1 MSRRFKNTQHYR
13 SKQSIWYPLY
23 LLSFYRL
30 LQAMLLIALAPTQYT
45 FGVLGKHMPV
55 IYNLSA
61 PLYFIVALL
70 IFILIRSIQQA
81 FLVQL
86 YLQFFV
92 DLLLVGIMLFASGG
106 ITSGI
111 SLLILFILTIYCFMV
126 RGITP
131 YFLAALCTLAIL
143 ASEVYA
149 SLTLEIY
156 DKHLLMGGLHGVIFF
171 GIAALTQLLSKRLD
185 ESETI
190 ANQRFVAL
198 SNLEQLNELIVN
210 RVQSGLMV
218 ISHHRNIVLFNQKMA
233 DIFQKQPTPK
243 SLLIHFS
250 QELNNCLDFWLMD
263 KHSPNISINQPGN
276 PYALTPEFT
285 RLHLDEPLILIT
297 LQDTSSTS
305 KQLQSQKLTSLGRL
319 TASIA
324 HEIRNPLSA
333 ISHAAQLLEESPDLN
348 PADLRLADIIQQQT
362 VRMNGMVENILQL
375 SRKTQSNPEP
385 IDLNTWLEQFKT
397 QFCSDT
403 QLVQERFKLHI
414 EPNLTGAF
422 DKTQLHQILWN
433 LCFNS
438 TKYGKDDDGEVTI
451 QIHGKKDDTYAHV
464 QVFDE
469 GHGIPS
475 DIADHIFEP
484 FYTGKHNKKDSTGL
498 GLFIAHE
505 LCTINHGQ
513 LNYVANTPE
522 QHWHF
527 KVSIPLATPPKLIT
541 PTNGDTI

>member
-1 MSRRFKNTQHYR
+1 MKRTPSNSKDYR
-13 SKQSIWYPLY
+13 SRKSIWYPLY

-30 LQAMLLIALAPTQYT
+30 LQAMLLIALAPTEYT
-45 FGVLGKHMPV
+45 FGVLGKHIPI

-61 PLYFIVALL
+61 VLYFVGAVF

-92 DLLLVGIMLFASGG
+92 DLMLIGVMLFASGG

-111 SLLILFILTIYCFMV
+111 SLLLLFILTMYCFMV

-131 YFLAALCTLAIL
+131 YFLAAICTLTIL
-143 ASEVYA
+143 ANEIYA
-149 SLTLEIY
+149 SLSLNIS

-171 GIAALTQLLSKRLD
+171 GVATLTQLLSKRLD
-185 ESETI
+185 ETESI

-198 SNLEQLNELIVN
+198 SNLEQINALIVN

-218 ISHHRNIVLFNQKMA
+218 ISNNRKIILFNQKIA
-233 DIFQKQPTPK
+233 DIFKSSPTPK
-243 SLLIHFS
+243 SLLINFS
-250 QELNNCLDFWLMD
+250 DQLNDCLDFWLLD
-263 KHSPNISINQPGN
+263 KNSPNIRINQPGS
-276 PYALTPEFT
+276 PYALIPEFT
-285 RLHLDEPLILIT
+285 HLHLNEPLILIT
-297 LQDTSSTS
+297 VQDTSSAS

-348 PADLRLADIIQQQT
+348 PADARLANIIQQQT
-362 VRMNGMVENILQL
+362 IRMNAMVENILQL
-375 SRKTQSNPEP
+375 SRKTKSTPEL
-385 IDLNTWLEQFKT
+385 IDLNTWLEKFKS

-403 QLVQERFKLHI
+403 QLALERFKLNI
-414 EPNLTGAF
+414 TPNLTGAF

-438 TKYGKDDDGEVTI
+438 TKYGQDDDGEVTI
-451 QIHGKKDDTYAHV
+451 HIRSEMDDTYAQL
-464 QVFDE
+464 QVFDD
-469 GHGIPS
+469 GTGIPS
-475 DIADHIFEP
+475 EIVDHIFEP

-505 LCTINHGQ
+505 LCDINHGN
-513 LNYVANTPE
+513 LDYVGNAPD

-527 KVSIPLATPPKLIT
+527 KISIPL
-541 PTNGDTI
+541 DVR